1 VALLPA
7 APAAGSWRWK
17 GKQTNAQ
24 GGDLSNAIE
33 IRLDDIS
40 QLFETKDPVPF
51 RERDLATDADAYIS
65 GHASELPRD
74 QPLELVVHLPSEAAN
89 LEGVRSL
96 DKSVS
101 NFFALR
107 AAAVARELGELFRVG
122 RRSLAVGL
130 AVLAACLLAGQ
141 VLSALTPR
149 GGVAH
154 FIEEGFIIVGW
165 VALWRPL
172 EIFLYDWW
180 PLAQK
185 RRLYQRLSEAQVAV
199 RFYDKANRL

>member
-1 VALLPA
+1 
-7 APAAGSWRWK
+7 
-17 GKQTNAQ
+17 
-24 GGDLSNAIE
+24 
-33 IRLDDIS
+33 
-40 QLFETKDPVPF
+40 
-51 RERDLATDADAYIS
+51 
-65 GHASELPRD
+65 
-74 QPLELVVHLPSEAAN
+74 
-89 LEGVRSL
+89 
-96 DKSVS
+96 
-101 NFFALR
+101 
-107 AAAVARELGELFRVG
+107 
-122 RRSLAVGL
+122 
-130 AVLAACLLAGQ
+130 